1 MDPLHTFFHPRG
13 VAVIG
18 ASSRPNKLSYGVLH
32 NLATHGYD
40 GPVYPVNPK
49 GGEILG
55 LKVYPAVPDVPD
67 PLELAV
73 IILPPEA
80 AIAALEACGK
90 RGVKAAVV
98 VASGFGELGAG
109 GEEREA
115 QLRDVAVRHGMRL
128 IGPNC
133 IGVLDTTTR
142 VDTTFLTAMPARG
155 GTGFASH
162 SGAICGGTVDWANTV
177 GFGFSRIISLGNQAD
192 VTMADA
198 LASLAADA
206 QTRVAV
212 AYIEGLPQGR
222 RFVEVASA
230 LTLHKPLVVLKAGST
245 PSGTRAVASHTGALA
260 GENRAFEA
268 ACHRAGAIQV
278 QDLGELIDASLA
290 LNYRADLRGPRIAL
304 VTNAGGPAAVGADAL
319 DRQGLRLVDLDAG
332 TQRRLR
338 DVCPPGTMTGNP
350 VDMLGGAEPDH
361 FAAALEV
368 LVDAPEVDGVL
379 VTFVPQALTGAT
391 QVAEA
396 VGRAAAALDRSA
408 GGGTGKPVV
417 CCIYGG
423 AGIDEA
429 ARALHAHAVPHY
441 LTPARAAFGLGTLWR
456 YRQIRGRAR
465 GEPEPLAGADRERAE
480 QLLEAAPAGE
490 RQVLDAQAGAELA
503 AAYGLSVPSSGLVE
517 TAQEAVALASGL
529 GYPVALKRVAPG
541 LVHKSDVGGV
551 ALNLRDAA
559 AVRMAFESMVKE
571 GEGAF
576 VQQMAAGG
584 MEVIVG
590 AQRDPQFGPL
600 VMFGLGG
607 VTVEVLKDVAFRL
620 APLSEEDAREMVM
633 ETAAGKLLAGV
644 RGQPRR
650 DIDAVVRAIRGVGQL
665 MADLPA
671 VAEVDLNPL
680 MVGQA
685 GEGAWAVDARIVL
698 GNQAGDGE
706 ERR

>member
-1 MDPLHTFFHPRG
+1 MDPLQAFFYPRG

-18 ASSRPNKLSYGVLH
+18 ASSKPNKLSYGVLH
-32 NLATHGYD
+32 NLTSHGYD

-55 LKVYPAVPDVPD
+55 LKVYPAVSDVPD
-67 PLELAV
+67 PVELAV
-73 IILPPEA
+73 IMLPPELS
-80 AIAALEACGK
+80 IETVEACGE
-90 RGVKAAVV
+90 RGIKAVVV
-98 VASGFGELGAG
+98 VASGFGELGVR

-115 QLRDVAVRHGMRL
+115 QLRQVVDRYGMRL

-133 IGVLDTTTR
+133 IGVLDTTSR
-142 VDTTFLTAMPARG
+142 VDTTFLTAMPRQG
-155 GTGFASH
+155 GVGFASH

-198 LASLAADA
+198 LASLAADE

-212 AYIEGLPQGR
+212 AYIEGLPEGR

-230 LTLHKPLVVLKAGST
+230 LTQKKPLVVLKAGST

-278 QDLGELIDASLA
+278 QDLEALIDASLA
-290 LNYRADLRGPRIAL
+290 LSTRGALRGPRIAL

-319 DRQGLRLVDLDAG
+319 DRQGLHLVDLEAN
-332 TQRRLR
+332 TQERLKEI
-338 DVCPPGTMTGNP
+338 CPPGTMTGNP
-350 VDMLGGAEPDH
+350 VDMLGGAEPGH

-379 VTFVPQALTGAT
+379 VTFVPQALTGPPD
-391 QVAEA
+391 VAAA
-396 VGRAAAALDRSA
+396 VGAAATALDRRA
-408 GGGTGKPVV
+408 EADAKKPVV

-423 AGIDEA
+423 ERIDEA
-429 ARALHAHAVPHY
+429 ARTLHAHSVPDY
-441 LTPARAAFGLGTLWR
+441 LTPTRAAFALSTLWR
-456 YRQIRGRAR
+456 YRQIVSRAR
-465 GEPEPLAGADRERAE
+465 REPEVVAGVDRERAE
-480 QLLEAAPAGE
+480 SVLRAARVRDE
-490 RQVLDAQAGAELA
+490 QRVLDAQAGAELA
-503 AAYGLSVPSSGLVE
+503 AAYGLSVPRSGLAE
-517 TAQEAVALASGL
+517 TAQEAAALADGM

-541 LVHKSDVGGV
+541 VVHKSDVGGV
-551 ALNLRDAA
+551 ALNLQDADG
-559 AVRMAFESMVKE
+559 VREAFRRTVEE
-571 GEGAF
+571 GERAF
-576 VQQMAAGG
+576 IQQMAAGG

-607 VTVEVLKDVAFRL
+607 VTVEVLQDVAFRL
-620 APLSEEDAREMVM
+620 APLSKTDAQEMIM
-633 ETAAGKLLAGV
+633 ETAAGKLLTGV

-650 DIDAVVRAIRGVGQL
+650 DIDAVVEAIRGIGQL
-665 MADLPA
+665 MADLPEI
-671 VAEVDLNPL
+671 AEVDLNPL
-680 MVGQA
+680 MVGKA
-685 GEGAWAVDARIVL
+685 SGGAWAVDVRIVI
-698 GNQAGDGE
+698 
-706 ERR
+706 ERQTHD

>member
-18 ASSRPNKLSYGVLH
+18 ASSKPNKLSYGVLR

-55 LKVYPAVPDVPD
+55 LDVYPAVRDVPD
-67 PLELAV
+67 PVELAV
-73 IILPPEA
+73 IILPPELS
-80 AIAALEACGK
+80 IQTVEACGE
-90 RGVKAAVV
+90 RGIKAVVV

-109 GEEREA
+109 GEAREA
-115 QLRDVAVRHGMRL
+115 QLRQVVDRYGMRL

-133 IGVLDTTTR
+133 IGVLDTTSR
-142 VDTTFLTAMPARG
+142 VDTTFLTAMPKQG
-155 GTGFASH
+155 GIGFASH

-192 VTMADA
+192 VSMADA

-212 AYIEGLPQGR
+212 AYIEGLPHGQQ
-222 RFVEVASA
+222 FVEVASA
-230 LTLHKPLVVLKAGST
+230 LTLEKPLVVVKAGST

-260 GENRAFEA
+260 GENRAFQA

-278 QDLGELIDASLA
+278 EDLEELIDAGLA
-290 LNYRADLRGPRIAL
+290 LNYRGALRGPRIAL
-304 VTNAGGPAAVGADAL
+304 LTNAGGPAAVGADAL
-319 DRQGLRLVDLDAG
+319 DREGLHLVDLGAD

-338 DVCPPGTMTGNP
+338 EICPAGTMTGNP

-379 VTFVPQALTGAT
+379 VAFVPQALTGPPE
-391 QVAEA
+391 VAAA
-396 VGRAAAALDRSA
+396 VGGAVAALDGRA
-408 GGGTGKPVV
+408 DTEAKKPVV

-423 AGIDEA
+423 GDIDEA
-429 ARALHAHAVPHY
+429 ARTLHAHSVPHY

-456 YRQIRGRAR
+456 YRQIAARAR
-465 GEPEPLAGADRERAE
+465 DEPEPVAGVERERAE
-480 QLLEAAPAGE
+480 SLLRADRAGE
-490 RQVLDAQAGAELA
+490 QRVLDAQAGAELA

-517 TAQEAVALASGL
+517 TAQEAVALADRM
-529 GYPVALKRVAPG
+529 GYPVALKRVAPAV
-541 LVHKSDVGGV
+541 VHKSDVGGV
-551 ALNLRDAA
+551 ALNLEDAA
-559 AVRMAFESMVKE
+559 GLREALKGTVRE
-571 GEGAF
+571 GERAF
-576 VQQMAAGG
+576 VQQMAPGG
-584 MEVIVG
+584 LEVIVG

-607 VTVEVLKDVAFRL
+607 VYVEVLQDVAFRL
-620 APLSEEDAREMVM
+620 APLSREDAREMVM

-650 DIDAVVRAIRGVGQL
+650 DIDAVVETIRGVAQL
-665 MADLPA
+665 MIDVPE
-671 VAEVDLNPL
+671 VAEVDINPL
-680 MVGQA
+680 MVGEA
-685 GEGAWAVDARIVL
+685 GKGAWAVDVRIVV
-698 GNQAGDGE
+698 DG
-706 ERR
+706 RATD